1 MKVYK
6 IKVNGKVYEVELES
20 VSEKAGNIE
29 APVQAAPQAAPQAA
43 AQPAAPVAS
52 GEGKEQKAP
61 MAGTIL
67 DVKVSVGQQV
77 SVGDVL
83 FILEAMKLENEV
95 VAEFSGV
102 VKSVAVS
109 KGANVQNGQL
119 LVVIG

>member
-6 IKVNGKVYEVELES
+6 VKVNGKVYEVELES
-20 VSEKAGNIE
+20 VSEQAGKIE
-29 APVQAAPQAAPQAA
+29 APVQAAPQAAPQSAP
-43 AQPAAPVAS
+43 QPVPAGA
-52 GEGKEQKAP
+52 GKEQKAP

-77 SVGDVL
+77 NAGDVIC
-83 FILEAMKLENEV
+83 ILEAMKLENEV

-102 VKSVAVS
+102 VKSIAVS
-109 KGANVQNGQL
+109 KGTAVQNGQV

>member
-6 IKVNGKVYEVELES
+6 VKVNGKVYEVELES
-20 VSEKAGNIE
+20 VSEKAGNI
-29 APVQAAPQAAPQAA
+29 ASPVAAQPAAPQAAPQ
-43 AQPAAPVAS
+43 PVAS
-52 GEGKEQKAP
+52 GAGNEQKAP

-77 SVGDVL
+77 NAGDVL

-102 VKSVAVS
+102 VKSIAVS
-109 KGANVQNGQL
+109 KGTAVQNGQV

>member
-6 IKVNGKVYEVELES
+6 VKVNGKVYEVELES
-20 VSEKAGNIE
+20 VSEKAGNI
-29 APVQAAPQAAPQAA
+29 AAPAAP
-43 AQPAAPVAS
+43 AQPAAAPAAPQPVAS
-52 GEGKEQKAP
+52 GAGNEQKAP

-77 SVGDVL
+77 NAGDVL

-102 VKSVAVS
+102 VKSIAVA
-109 KGANVQNGQL
+109 KGASVQNGQV

>member
-6 IKVNGKVYEVELES
+6 VKVNGKVYEVELES

-29 APVQAAPQAAPQAA
+29 APVAAQPAAPQAAPQ
-43 AQPAAPVAS
+43 PVAS

-77 SVGDVL
+77 NAGDVL

-102 VKSVAVS
+102 VKSIAVA
-109 KGANVQNGQL
+109 KGTAVQNGQV

>member
-6 IKVNGKVYEVELES
+6 VKVNGKVYEVELES
-20 VSEKAGNIE
+20 VSEKAGNI
-29 APVQAAPQAAPQAA
+29 ATPAQAAPQ
-43 AQPAAPVAS
+43 PAAPAAPAATS
-52 GEGKEQKAP
+52 GEGFEQKAP

-77 SVGDVL
+77 NAGDVL

-95 VAEFSGV
+95 VAEKAGV
-102 VKSVAVS
+102 VKSIAVS
-109 KGANVQNGQL
+109 KGTAVQNGQV

>member
-6 IKVNGKVYEVELES
+6 VKVNGKVYEVELES
-20 VSEKAGNIE
+20 VSEKAGNIA
-29 APVQAAPQAAPQAA
+29 APVAAAQPAAPQAAPQ
-43 AQPAAPVAS
+43 PALS
-52 GEGKEQKAP
+52 GAGNEQKAP

-77 SVGDVL
+77 NAGDVL

-102 VKSVAVS
+102 VKSIAVA
-109 KGANVQNGQL
+109 KGASVQNGQV

>member
-6 IKVNGKVYEVELES
+6 VKVNGKVYEVELES

-29 APVQAAPQAAPQAA
+29 APVAAAQPAAPQAAPQ
-43 AQPAAPVAS
+43 PVAS
-52 GEGKEQKAP
+52 GAGNEQKAP

-77 SVGDVL
+77 NAGDVL

-102 VKSVAVS
+102 VKSIAVA
-109 KGANVQNGQL
+109 KGASVQNGQV

>member
-20 VSEKAGNIE
+20 VSEKAGTIS
-29 APVQAAPQAAPQAA
+29 APAQAAPQAA
-43 AQPAAPVAS
+43 APAQPAPAVS
-52 GEGKEQKAP
+52 GEGFEQKAP

-67 DVKVSVGQQV
+67 DGKVSVGQQV
-77 SVGDVL
+77 SEGDVL

-95 VAEFSGV
+95 VAEKAGV
-102 VKSVAVS
+102 VKSIAVA
-109 KGANVQNGQL
+109 KGTAVQNGQV

>member
-6 IKVNGKVYEVELES
+6 VKVNGKVYEVELES

-29 APVQAAPQAAPQAA
+29 APVAAPQAAPQ
-43 AQPAAPVAS
+43 AAPVAS
-52 GEGKEQKAP
+52 GEGKEQKSP

-77 SVGDVL
+77 NAGDVL

-102 VKSVAVS
+102 VKSIAVS
-109 KGANVQNGQL
+109 KGTAVQNGQV

>member
-6 IKVNGKVYEVELES
+6 VKVNGKVYEVELES
-20 VSEKAGNIE
+20 VSEKAGNIA
-29 APVQAAPQAAPQAA
+29 APAAAPQ
-43 AQPAAPVAS
+43 PVAS
-52 GEGKEQKAP
+52 GSGNEQKAP

-77 SVGDVL
+77 NAGDVL

-102 VKSVAVS
+102 VKSIAVA
-109 KGANVQNGQL
+109 KGASVQNGQV

>member
-6 IKVNGKVYEVELES
+6 VKVNGKVYEVELES
-20 VSEKAGNIE
+20 VSEKAGNIA
-29 APVQAAPQAAPQAA
+29 APAQPAAAQAAPAAPQAAP
-43 AQPAAPVAS
+43 VAS
-52 GEGKEQKAP
+52 GAGNEQKAP

-77 SVGDVL
+77 NAGDVL

-102 VKSVAVS
+102 VKSIAVA
-109 KGANVQNGQL
+109 KGASVQNGQV